1 MAFLLIT
8 ARQLPVQSFPSSPQ
22 VRTVAADAARRLWE
36 AGLRAHRR
44 DRRHSRA
51 RKRGFYCGPRI
62 RFFTESV
69 WGCQRNLSTPFDT
82 SLSPEELER
91 LKEILKQINRPFYY
105 ELQRS
110 AAKRPEEEED
120 DDSDDDGK
128 KEDEEEE
135 NEEEDEQ
142 PEPWRLT

>member
-1 MAFLLIT
+1 MIGP
-8 ARQLPVQSFPSSPQ
+8 QEPSDEGAS
-22 VRTVAADAARRLWE
+22 E
-36 AGLRAHRR
+36 AL
-44 DRRHSRA
+44 
-51 RKRGFYCGPRI
+51 YCGPRI

-69 WGCQRNLSTPFDT
+69 RGCQRNLSTAADT

-91 LKEILKQINRPFYY
+91 LTEILKQINRPFYY

-110 AAKRPEEEED
+110 AAKRPEEEEEED
-120 DDSDDDGK
+120 DDDDDDDDDDGK
-128 KEDEEEE
+128 KKDEEEE

>member
-1 MAFLLIT
+1 
-8 ARQLPVQSFPSSPQ
+8 
-22 VRTVAADAARRLWE
+22 
-36 AGLRAHRR
+36 
-44 DRRHSRA
+44 
-51 RKRGFYCGPRI
+51 
-62 RFFTESV
+62 
-69 WGCQRNLSTPFDT
+69 LSTPFDT